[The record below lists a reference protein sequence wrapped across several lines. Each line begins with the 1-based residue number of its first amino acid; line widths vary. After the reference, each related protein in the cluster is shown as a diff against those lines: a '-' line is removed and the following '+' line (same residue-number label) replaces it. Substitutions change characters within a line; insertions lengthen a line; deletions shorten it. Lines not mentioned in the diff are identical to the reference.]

1 MTIVPNP
8 PRGAGPG
15 PAVRIFLFWLMVA
28 WAVLLWKMA
37 SPSGPLPAAR
47 AMSYGEFLSQLDQGN
62 IASAKLAEGPS
73 TTQIQGQLRRPAE
86 KFAATIPN
94 DMIFDVT
101 QHLQKQ
107 GATIDARE
115 AAGANS
121 ASATSLLIKLTP
133 LLLLL
138 GALALLSFRGRL
150 HQRLPAQQG
159 TPSNRPL
166 G

>member
-1 MTIVPNP
+1 MTIVPSP
-8 PRGAGPG
+8 PKGAGPG

-37 SPSGPLPAAR
+37 SPSGTSPAAR
-47 AMSYGEFLSQLDQGN
+47 AMSYGEFVSQLDQGN
-62 IASAKLAEGPS
+62 IASAKLA
-73 TTQIQGQLRRPAE
+73 
-86 KFAATIPN
+86 ATVPN
-94 DMIFDVT
+94 DVISDVT
-101 QHLQKQ
+101 EHLQKQ
-107 GATIDARE
+107 GATIDVRE

-138 GALALLSFRGRL
+138 GALALLSFRRRL
-150 HQRLPAQQG
+150 QQHLPAQPG